1 MGQQFSGQHSGL
13 FGINLP
19 QPAGL
24 EQILAW
30 PRGLLVESPF
40 LIFVV
45 FGFIRWWRSAAR
57 PSAELLVCLAISIIY
72 PLLIASYY
80 LPMGGQNLPGPRL
93 LVPMLPFVCLALAWA
108 LDVKNI
114 LVRGAFAVLLALG
127 VLLSYL
133 YVVLGVYEYHTIL
146 TYPIANLYLPVL
158 QNGSVPIQMGRI
170 PTPYNLA
177 TLYFNMAQP
186 GSLYIVLVPLAAWTM
201 YLAVSLVLWRG
212 RPEAEER
219 KPMDA
224 QLSREK
230 LRRLNSRA
238 RHAHRRTASA
248 LWTPSAPPYPP
259 RHRVRARGLAA
270 PLPVALSM

>member
-1 MGQQFSGQHSGL
+1 MLLLFGLAMAPSALLLAWYDWFAFGNPFHISYDSVVGQQFSGQHSGL

-45 FGFIRWWRSAAR
+45 LGFVRWWRSAAR
-57 PSAELLVCLAISIIY
+57 PSAELLVCLATSIIY

-80 LPMGGQNLPGPRL
+80 LPMGGPNLPGPRL
-93 LVPMLPFVCLALAWA
+93 LVPMLPFSCLALAWA
-108 LDVKNI
+108 LDVKSA
-114 LVRGAFAVLLALG
+114 LVRGVFALLLALG

-146 TYPIANLYLPVL
+146 TYPIANLYVPVL
-158 QNGSVPIQMGRI
+158 QNGSVPIRLGHI
-170 PTPYNLA
+170 PTPHNVA

-186 GSLYIVLVPLAAWTM
+186 GSLYIVLVPLAAWTV
-201 YLAVSLVLWRG
+201 YLAISLIRWRV
-212 RPEAEER
+212 PSEAQER
-219 KPMDA
+219 EPPGSD
-224 QLSREK
+224 S
-230 LRRLNSRA
+230 A
-238 RHAHRRTASA
+238 RKSFA
-248 LWTPSAPPYPP
+248 
-259 RHRVRARGLAA
+259 G
-270 PLPVALSM
+270 